1 MCIRDSIGIL
11 IEEHSGKLP
20 FWLAPVQVVV
30 ASIISDANEMV
41 TSLVN
46 SLRNVGVRVETDIR
60 NEKINY
66 KVREHS
72 LKKVPIILALGNKE
86 VENQTV
92 TVRRLGEKNTEI
104 LSLTEIINS
113 LKTLTL
119 PPDLR

>member
-1 MCIRDSIGIL
+1 
-11 IEEHSGKLP
+11 
-20 FWLAPVQVVV
+20 
-30 ASIISDANEMV
+30 
-41 TSLVN
+41 
-46 SLRNVGVRVETDIR
+46 
-60 NEKINY
+60 
-66 KVREHS
+66 

>member
-1 MCIRDSIGIL
+1 MNYFFISSAGA
-11 IEEHSGKLP
+11 KLAI
-20 FWLAPVQVVV
+20 FLLC
-30 ASIISDANEMV
+30 ASKIPTIFCADAF
-41 TSLVN
+41 
-46 SLRNVGVRVETDIR
+46 
-60 NEKINY
+60 KI
-66 KVREHS
+66 
-72 LKKVPIILALGNKE
+72 PIILALGNKE